1 VTRLLG
7 PDCRQYVGKVKK
19 EARVSDSGR
28 DQMLS
33 PSELQEWLGCGRS
46 MTYKL
51 LATGAIPSYKVGRRL
66 IRIRHSDVIAFLEE
80 NRYHPGERR

>member
-1 VTRLLG
+1 MNHSERET
-7 PDCRQYVGKVKK
+7 
-19 EARVSDSGR
+19 
-28 DQMLS
+28 MIS

-51 LATGAIPSYKVGRRL
+51 LSTGAIPSYRVRRL
-66 IRIRHSDVIAFLEE
+66 IRIRRSDVTAFLEE